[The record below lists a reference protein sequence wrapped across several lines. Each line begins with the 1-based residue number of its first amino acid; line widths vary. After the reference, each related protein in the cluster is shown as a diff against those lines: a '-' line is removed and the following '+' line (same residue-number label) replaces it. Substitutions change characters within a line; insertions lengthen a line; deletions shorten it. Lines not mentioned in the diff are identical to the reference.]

1 MKVLLLDSFDSFTYN
16 LFHYLEGLNCDVK
29 VARNNEITLAEIE
42 EFDKIILSPGPG
54 LPHEA
59 GILMELLQAYGS
71 KKPILGVC
79 LGMQAIALHFG
90 GSLYNLKEVKHG
102 VAEKMQQEG
111 ENVLFK
117 DIPKEIEVGLYH
129 SWAVDEKLPSTLKIT
144 ARSENGIL
152 MAIAHRELPVY
163 AVQFHPESIL
173 TPFGRKIIQNFIEL
187 Q

>member
-29 VARNNEITLAEIE
+29 VARNDQITLAEIQ

-54 LPHEA
+54 LPEDA
-59 GILMELLQAYGS
+59 GILMDVLKEFAA

-90 GSLYNLKEVKHG
+90 GSLYNLDKVKHG
-102 VAEKMQQEG
+102 VAE
-111 ENVLFK
+111 NVSQLTKSAIFK
-117 DIPKEIEVGLYH
+117 NIPQNFEVGLYH
-129 SWAVDEKLPSTLKIT
+129 SWAVNSDLPTDLISTVI
-144 ARSENGIL
+144 SENQVL
-152 MAIAHRELPVY
+152 MAIEHKSLPVY

-173 TPFGRKIIQNFIEL
+173 TPLGKKIIQNFIEL
-187 Q
+187 